1 MQDNK
6 DLTLL
11 KEAAF
16 ACGTIAKSFFRKD
29 PKVWEK
35 GNDAGPVTEADIS
48 INRMLKS
55 ELLFNRPDFGWLSE
69 ETEETEDCP
78 DRLSKENTF
87 IIDPID
93 GTRSFISGK
102 PTFSHSLAISRN
114 GNVVA
119 GVVYLPILNLMYTAC
134 EESQSTLNGKV
145 ISISKTTSLE
155 NSKLLT
161 TSAIMQQSNWS
172 DSVQGTKIEYIPSL
186 AYRLCLVAE
195 GKFDAVITLRDCW
208 EWDIAAGDLIVRMAG
223 GLSTDKYNMPL
234 LYNKEST
241 KTSGCISAGIKLN
254 KIINSS
260 II

>member
-6 DLTLL
+6 NLTLL

-29 PKVWEK
+29 PKIWEK
-35 GNDAGPVTEADIS
+35 GNDAGPVTEADIR
-48 INRMLKS
+48 INHMLKS

-69 ETEETEDCP
+69 ETEETADCP
-78 DRLSKENTF
+78 DRLGKENTF

-134 EESQSTLNGKV
+134 EKSQSTLNGKA
-145 ISISKTTSLE
+145 ISISKTTCLE

-161 TSAIMQQSNWS
+161 TSAIMQQINWS
-172 DSVQGTKIEYIPSL
+172 GSVKGAKIEYIPSL

-223 GLSTDKYNMPL
+223 GLSTDKYNMPI

-241 KTSGCISAGIKLN
+241 KASGCISAGVKLN

>member
-1 MQDNK
+1 M
-6 DLTLL
+6 
-11 KEAAF
+11 
-16 ACGTIAKSFFRKD
+16 S
-29 PKVWEK
+29 
-35 GNDAGPVTEADIS
+35 
-48 INRMLKS
+48 
-55 ELLFNRPDFGWLSE
+55 
-69 ETEETEDCP
+69 CP
-78 DRLSKENTF
+78 GRLSKENTF

-134 EESQSTLNGKV
+134 EESQSTLNGKI

-161 TSAIMQQSNWS
+161 TSAIMQQSNWG

-186 AYRLCLVAE
+186 AYRLCLVAQ

>member
-1 MQDNK
+1 MID
-6 DLTLL
+6 
-11 KEAAF
+11 AAL
-16 ACGTIAKSFFRKD
+16 AAGEIAKSFFRKD

-35 GNDAGPVTEADIS
+35 ANDAGPVTEADIS

-69 ETEETEDCP
+69 ETEDCA
-78 DRLSKENTF
+78 DRLNKENTF

-134 EESQSTLNGKV
+134 EYSQSTLNGKV

-155 NSKLLT
+155 NS
-161 TSAIMQQSNWS
+161 
-172 DSVQGTKIEYIPSL
+172 
-186 AYRLCLVAE
+186 
-195 GKFDAVITLRDCW
+195 
-208 EWDIAAGDLIVRMAG
+208 
-223 GLSTDKYNMPL
+223 
-234 LYNKEST
+234 
-241 KTSGCISAGIKLN
+241 
-254 KIINSS
+254 
-260 II
+260 

>member
-16 ACGTIAKSFFRKD
+16 ASGTIAKSFFRND

-35 GNDAGPVTEADIS
+35 TNDAGPVTEADIS

-78 DRLSKENTF
+78 GRLSKENTF

-119 GVVYLPILNLMYTAC
+119 GVVYLPILNLMYTAS

-145 ISISKTTSLE
+145 ISISKTTSFE

-241 KTSGCISAGIKLN
+241 KNSGCISAGIKLN
-254 KIINSS
+254 KIINST